1 MHQGRKLGLREKKAF
16 FWAVEIRVMRVS
28 SVLQGSARLL
38 RPSAAQQ
45 QLGRVRELI
54 QRTSHVAGLNAKR
67 AILAEYNDLTP
78 LLQLVYEGRFHLT
91 SRTVQKFRDA
101 YQGCGVGYI
110 PSNVTELLHLL
121 NNGVRGR
128 QACQLVNAFI
138 EHHNIDDDCMI
149 DTLYRCIDRHLRVGL
164 SKHSIYHMVQ
174 RETSMTAFLE
184 HLQRCGHL
192 LESQMPVA
200 LARTWDQPA
209 SCPPTK
215 TCWYA
220 SRKLDG
226 IRCLF
231 VVTYNKAH
239 AVYAISRTGRRF
251 HTLTEWEHR
260 LTRELAAY
268 PSSFVI
274 DGEMCVMNAEG
285 HESFARAMSTIQ
297 QPGPKPDLVYFPF
310 DLVTLD
316 EFTGG
321 GGRPYSE
328 RLECLRS
335 LVPHL
340 SQVGALPQTRIDHPA
355 TFEALVRDSREWEGL
370 MLREDVPYEGRRTP
384 SMLKIRPRC
393 EAEYTVLGV
402 DIRTMR
408 LASDG
413 IYADRRALASITIQ
427 HGGRRVSVGSG
438 FRAQERIHF
447 AKYPEDILGHT
458 VTVSYMAEAPTLKAQ
473 DTSLRFPVVKHVYR
487 EGRTI

>member
-1 MHQGRKLGLREKKAF
+1 MH
-16 FWAVEIRVMRVS
+16 VS
-28 SVLQGSARLL
+28 SVLRNGSPLL

-45 QLGRVRELI
+45 QLRRVRELV
-54 QRTSHVAGLNAKR
+54 QRTSHVARLNEKR
-67 AILAEYNDLTP
+67 AILAEYSDLTP

-101 YQGCGVGYI
+101 YQGCGAGYI
-110 PSNVTELLHLL
+110 PSNVTELLRLL

-138 EHHNIDDDCMI
+138 EHHNIDDGMI

-174 RETSMTAFLE
+174 RETTMTAFLE
-184 HLQRCGHL
+184 RLQQHGHL

-200 LARTWDQPA
+200 LARTWDEPA

-215 TCWYA
+215 TSWYA

-231 VVTYNKAH
+231 MVIYNKVH

-251 HTLTEWEHR
+251 HTLAEWEHR
-260 LTRELAAY
+260 LSRELAAY
-268 PSSFVI
+268 PSSFVL

-285 HESFARAMSTIQ
+285 HESFARAMSAIQ
-297 QPGPKPDLVYFPF
+297 QHGPKPDLVYFPF
-310 DLVTLD
+310 DLLTLD

-328 RLECLRS
+328 RLECLR
-335 LVPHL
+335 LVAPHL
-340 SQVGALPQTRIDHPA
+340 SHVGALPQTRIDQPA

-408 LASDG
+408 LALDG

-438 FRAQERIHF
+438 FRAHERVHY

-487 EGRTI
+487 DGRTI

>member
-1 MHQGRKLGLREKKAF
+1 
-16 FWAVEIRVMRVS
+16 
-28 SVLQGSARLL
+28 
-38 RPSAAQQ
+38 
-45 QLGRVRELI
+45 
-54 QRTSHVAGLNAKR
+54 
-67 AILAEYNDLTP
+67 
-78 LLQLVYEGRFHLT
+78 
-91 SRTVQKFRDA
+91 
-101 YQGCGVGYI
+101 
-110 PSNVTELLHLL
+110 
-121 NNGVRGR
+121 
-128 QACQLVNAFI
+128 
-138 EHHNIDDDCMI
+138 
-149 DTLYRCIDRHLRVGL
+149 
-164 SKHSIYHMVQ
+164 
-174 RETSMTAFLE
+174 
-184 HLQRCGHL
+184 
-192 LESQMPVA
+192 
-200 LARTWDQPA
+200 
-209 SCPPTK
+209 
-215 TCWYA
+215 
-220 SRKLDG
+220 
-226 IRCLF
+226 
-231 VVTYNKAH
+231 
-239 AVYAISRTGRRF
+239 
-251 HTLTEWEHR
+251 
-260 LTRELAAY
+260 
-268 PSSFVI
+268 
-274 DGEMCVMNAEG
+274 MNAEG

-393 EAEYTVLGV
+393 EAEYTVVGV

-413 IYADRRALASITIQ
+413 IYADRRALASVTIQ